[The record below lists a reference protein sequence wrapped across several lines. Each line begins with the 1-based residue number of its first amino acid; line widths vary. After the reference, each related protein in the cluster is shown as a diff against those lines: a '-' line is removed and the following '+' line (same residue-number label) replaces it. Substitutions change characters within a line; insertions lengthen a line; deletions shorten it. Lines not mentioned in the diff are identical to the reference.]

1 MRPRLSRHAIDE
13 ARHRGI
19 PLELL
24 EEILDSPE
32 QLVQLNAVTSVYQSR
47 VTDNAGRTYLIRAIV
62 LTEIASWGRRDGVSY
77 DQDRQVLAAT
87 MKVTYVPDVDVLRI
101 ILSDSV

>member
-19 PLELL
+19 PPELL

-47 VTDNAGRTYLIRAIV
+47 VTDNAGRTYLNRATV
-62 LTEIASWGRRDGVSY
+62 STEIAPGV
-77 DQDRQVLAAT
+77 V
-87 MKVTYVPDVDVLRI
+87 VTVYRTSKIDKYWRPQ
-101 ILSDSV
+101 